1 MFDSFHLSCFLRSS
15 VNWLADISLWSMK
28 LTARDKVNDQLTEYL
43 GNTWTISKFQL
54 VLLVGGMLE
63 KSDRLRAGESVR
75 FGAWLTWEILCSS
88 VPKNQYKILN
98 SSKQFFKANFL
109 RAIKEYEWVWPRKVN
124 YQWLVYKVDKGHPI
138 ISNHRCRSR
147 PISDSLQKFGLI
159 YPGTR
164 LPFPPFPS
172 PLPP

>member
-1 MFDSFHLSCFLRSS
+1 MAGVMFDSFHLSCFLRSS
-15 VNWLADISLWSMK
+15 VNWLADISLCSMK
-28 LTARDKVNDQLTEYL
+28 LTARDKVNDQLIEYL
-43 GNTWTISKFQL
+43 RKTWKYQITT
-54 VLLVGGMLE
+54 
-63 KSDRLRAGESVR
+63 
-75 FGAWLTWEILCSS
+75 WLTCRGYVGEKWSPQSRRVGEVWCLTNLKNSLLNGI
-88 VPKNQYKILN
+88 NQYKILI
-98 SSKQFFKANFL
+98 SSKQFFKAMQL
-109 RAIKEYEWVWPRKVN
+109 ESMHWVWPRKVN